1 MSSQQ
6 ACSTFS
12 VPSQLE
18 LHSETLFQREKKV
31 FLPVIPQ
38 MIVDVLFVFWLIDLS
53 SPISGNSWGKGHW
66 FSLLSRA
73 GSDGQCY

>member
-6 ACSTFS
+6 AWSTFS

-18 LHSETLFQREKKV
+18 QHSETLFQREKKKKV
-31 FLPVIPQ
+31 FLPVTPQ

-53 SPISGNSWGKGHW
+53 SPISGNSWGKGRW

-73 GSDGQCY
+73 GSDG